1 MAVAG
6 GGTAGNSGIISF
18 AMAHPA
24 RDALRDAH
32 VLDRALQHHQQE
44 RDEPQQ
50 HQLFFNFL
58 QGLEERL
65 SVVLLED
72 LAETMEEALEDDG
85 DEDYNRADDGDDPC
99 RSVLQ
104 RYVRLVASSGH
115 GSR

>member
-1 MAVAG
+1 MKKVGVVAARLVMAVAG

-50 HQLFFNFL
+50 HQL
-58 QGLEERL
+58 
-65 SVVLLED
+65 
-72 LAETMEEALEDDG
+72 
-85 DEDYNRADDGDDPC
+85 C
-99 RSVLQ
+99 HQ
-104 RYVRLVASSGH
+104 RFKMKP
-115 GSR
+115 